1 MNQMNGLLQGL
12 AQFGNL
18 GPQSAH
24 STLLSARGHTTDPR
38 AQAHL
43 APLEHRAFARE
54 YAQEAPLQAAVSLP
68 FAIPAY
74 SMAKALGL
82 QKARSPASL
91 EEVMQGFA
99 GLGEGLGLAGK
110 EFLGRLQ
117 NYGSR

>member
-1 MNQMNGLLQGL
+1 MGQNINDRQLMEMLS
-12 AQFGNL
+12 AY
-18 GPQSAH
+18 GPQSSHAA
-24 STLLSARGHTTDPR
+24 LLGARSKTTDPR

-54 YAQEAPLQAAVSLP
+54 FAQESPLKAAVSLP

-82 QKARSPASL
+82 QKARSPASV

-99 GLGEGLGLAGK
+99 GLGEGLGHAGRG
-110 EFLGRLQ
+110 FLERLQ
-117 NYGSR
+117 NYGGR